1 MAYSHVS
8 KKNGVAYFLH
18 ARVTPTTNGTRTMYF
33 FAKEVKASD
42 GTTSALDTV
51 PAGYA
56 VVESEATGLPLLK
69 KA

>member
-18 ARVTPTTNGTRTMYF
+18 ARVTPTANGTRTMYF

-42 GTTSALDTV
+42 DITKALDAV
-51 PAGYA
+51 PEGYV
-56 VVESEATGLPLLK
+56 VVESGATGLPLLK
-69 KA
+69 KQ

>member
-18 ARVTPTTNGTRTMYF
+18 ARVTPTANGTRTMYF

-42 GTTSALDTV
+42 GIIKALDAV
-51 PAGYA
+51 PDGYA
-56 VVESEATGLPLLK
+56 VVESGATGLPLLK
-69 KA
+69 KQ

>member
-33 FAKEVKASD
+33 FAKEIKASD
-42 GTTSALDTV
+42 DVPKALECSAYWLFSRR
-51 PAGYA
+51 
-56 VVESEATGLPLLK
+56 E
-69 KA
+69 

>member
-8 KKNGVAYFLH
+8 KKNGVSYYLH
-18 ARVTPTTNGTRTMYF
+18 ARVTPTANGTRTMYF
-33 FAKEVKASD
+33 FAKEVKPSD

-51 PAGYA
+51 PAGYL

-69 KA
+69 KG

>member
-33 FAKEVKASD
+33 FAKEIKASD
-42 GTTSALDTV
+42 DVTKALDAV
-51 PAGYA
+51 PTGYS
-56 VVESEATGLPLLK
+56 VVESDATGLPLLK
-69 KA
+69 KS

>member
-8 KKNGVAYFLH
+8 KKNGVAYYLH
-18 ARVTPTTNGTRTMYF
+18 ARVTPTANGTRTMYF
-33 FAKEVKASD
+33 FAKEVKAAD
-42 GTTSALDTV
+42 DVTKALDAV

>member
-33 FAKEVKASD
+33 FAKEIKASD
-42 GTTSALDTV
+42 DVTKALDAV
-51 PAGYA
+51 PAGYL
-56 VVESEATGLPLLK
+56 VVESDATGLPLLK
-69 KA
+69 KG

>member
-33 FAKEVKASD
+33 FAKEIKASD
-42 GTTSALDTV
+42 DVTKALDAV
-51 PAGYA
+51 PAGYS
-56 VVESEATGLPLLK
+56 VVESDATGLPLLK
-69 KA
+69 KS